1 MKTTLLSLSFRT
13 GLAQRP
19 SLSSSSSVNVP
30 SRIRLSAILLG
41 LFWVL
46 LLASPL
52 QAQNQNQNQN
62 QSQNQTQP
70 RPRTAQFT
78 QQKALYL
85 EQIEELESQ
94 FGPLDRRLLE
104 PLEALANLETE
115 YGDIEGAG
123 ATLRRQLQITR
134 NAFGFEDPRLLP
146 IYNELIRAAVAQGL
160 WEEVGDTLT
169 RRSQL
174 LIDQLDSGPQS
185 GEAAQ
190 RAYLTAVTLGLQADW
205 LVQQLAFLPTRDA
218 VSTFFEA
225 REIEDRINDLA
236 RDSLESLES
245 DEGPLDLDTFA
256 QWARVAY
263 RQALSDISLVQM
275 LNAGGGFA
283 YDSVDYLT
291 RRQGLAA
298 MQKLS
303 SPGLGGRL
311 SSGPLNRVP
320 MLENGD
326 PVGIGYLRDSY
337 FTVRR
342 LDTQLEQWLE
352 SESAADSQSRER
364 ALEMLGMLRIAK
376 GDFQIIQQRGSGIR
390 EYKQAQ
396 ELLRQAGIDQQAIDA
411 YFARPVRIPVQELV
425 LSFDENSAET
435 CLASTTALSER
446 LPSVPQPKINDA
458 NLQLALPSVD
468 LPLQFDVSRRG
479 RATNV
484 KLLAEFEDK
493 AMERLA
499 RTVRRALQ
507 DQQFRPVV
515 FEGRTRRAREQCMT
529 IRVPVLD

>member
-30 SRIRLSAILLG
+30 SRIRFSAILLG

-52 QAQNQNQNQN
+52 QAQNQ
-62 QSQNQTQP
+62 SQNQTQP
-70 RPRTAQFT
+70 RPRTAQFA
-78 QQKALYL
+78 QQKAMYL

-104 PLEALANLETE
+104 PLEALATLETE

-146 IYNELIRAAVAQGL
+146 IYNALIRASVAQGL

-174 LIDQLDSGPQS
+174 LIDQVDSGPQS
-185 GEAAQ
+185 GEKTQ
-190 RAYLTAVTLGLQADW
+190 IEYLTAVTLGLQADW

-298 MQKLS
+298 MQ
-303 SPGLGGRL
+303 
-311 SSGPLNRVP
+311 
-320 MLENGD
+320 
-326 PVGIGYLRDSY
+326 
-337 FTVRR
+337 
-342 LDTQLEQWLE
+342 
-352 SESAADSQSRER
+352 
-364 ALEMLGMLRIAK
+364 
-376 GDFQIIQQRGSGIR
+376 
-390 EYKQAQ
+390 
-396 ELLRQAGIDQQAIDA
+396 
-411 YFARPVRIPVQELV
+411 
-425 LSFDENSAET
+425 
-435 CLASTTALSER
+435 
-446 LPSVPQPKINDA
+446 
-458 NLQLALPSVD
+458 
-468 LPLQFDVSRRG
+468 
-479 RATNV
+479 
-484 KLLAEFEDK
+484 
-493 AMERLA
+493 
-499 RTVRRALQ
+499 
-507 DQQFRPVV
+507 
-515 FEGRTRRAREQCMT
+515 
-529 IRVPVLD
+529 

>member
-19 SLSSSSSVNVP
+19 SLNSSSSVNVP

-52 QAQNQNQNQN
+52 QAQNQNQSQN

-245 DEGPLDLDTFA
+245 D
-256 QWARVAY
+256 
-263 RQALSDISLVQM
+263 
-275 LNAGGGFA
+275 
-283 YDSVDYLT
+283 
-291 RRQGLAA
+291 
-298 MQKLS
+298 
-303 SPGLGGRL
+303 
-311 SSGPLNRVP
+311 
-320 MLENGD
+320 
-326 PVGIGYLRDSY
+326 PVHH
-337 FTVRR
+337 
-342 LDTQLEQWLE
+342 
-352 SESAADSQSRER
+352 ER
-364 ALEMLGMLRIAK
+364 
-376 GDFQIIQQRGSGIR
+376 
-390 EYKQAQ
+390 
-396 ELLRQAGIDQQAIDA
+396 
-411 YFARPVRIPVQELV
+411 
-425 LSFDENSAET
+425 
-435 CLASTTALSER
+435 
-446 LPSVPQPKINDA
+446 
-458 NLQLALPSVD
+458 
-468 LPLQFDVSRRG
+468 
-479 RATNV
+479 
-484 KLLAEFEDK
+484 
-493 AMERLA
+493 
-499 RTVRRALQ
+499 
-507 DQQFRPVV
+507 
-515 FEGRTRRAREQCMT
+515 
-529 IRVPVLD
+529 

>member
-1 MKTTLLSLSFRT
+1 MKTTLLSLSFCT

-19 SLSSSSSVNVP
+19 SRSPSSGVNVP
-30 SRIRLSAILLG
+30 SRARFLVILLS

-52 QAQNQNQNQN
+52 QAQNQNQ
-62 QSQNQTQP
+62 TQP
-70 RPRTAQFT
+70 LTRTAQFT

-115 YGDIEGAG
+115 YGDVESAG

-146 IYNELIRAAVAQGL
+146 IYNALIRAAVAQGL

-174 LIDQLDSGPQS
+174 LIDQVDSGPQS
-185 GEAAQ
+185 VEAVQ
-190 RAYLTAVTLGLQADW
+190 RTYLTAVTLGLQADW

-245 DEGPLDLDTFA
+245 GDGPLDLDTFA

-263 RQALSDISLVQM
+263 RQALSDTSLVQM

-326 PVGIGYLRDSY
+326 PIGIGYLRDSY

-396 ELLRQAGIDQQAIDA
+396 ELLRQAGIEQQAIDV
-411 YFARPVRIPVQELV
+411 YFARPVRIPAQELV
-425 LSFDENSAET
+425 LSFDENPAET
-435 CLASTTALSER
+435 CIASTTALSES

-458 NLQLALPSVD
+458 SLQLALPSVD
-468 LPLQFDVSRRG
+468 LSLQFDVSRRG

-484 KLLAEFEDK
+484 KLLEEFEDK
-493 AMERLA
+493 TMERLA
-499 RTVRRALQ
+499 RTVRRALR

-515 FEGRTRRAREQCMT
+515 IEGRTRRAREQCMT